1 MGRAML
7 LRWQL
12 QRPHIAMNTNQIAHI
27 ASLVGEPART
37 AMLMELLDG
46 RSLTAHEL
54 AGAGN
59 VSPQT
64 ASRHLALLVEGGL
77 LHVEQHGRHRYHRLA
92 SAEVARVLEG
102 ITQLAAQNA
111 PPVRRAVVPGPKDAA
126 MRMARSCYDH
136 IAGRLG
142 VAIAQ
147 HLVADGAITFDG
159 EAGHV
164 TAKAGAVLAR
174 LGIDLPP
181 ASPGSATRRPYCR
194 PCLDWSERR
203 FHVAGQ
209 LGTLICT
216 HSLERGWLLRRQG
229 MRALEITP
237 RGVVALRGWMGQ
249 EDWRQVTEGDAF
261 PARHSP
267 ALRAA

>member
-1 MGRAML
+1 
-7 LRWQL
+7 
-12 QRPHIAMNTNQIAHI
+12 MNTNQIAHI

-77 LHVEQHGRHRYHRLA
+77 LSVEQHGRHRYHRLA
-92 SAEVARVLEG
+92 SPEVARVL
-102 ITQLAAQNA
+102 
-111 PPVRRAVVPGPKDAA
+111 
-126 MRMARSCYDH
+126 
-136 IAGRLG
+136 GRLG
-142 VAIAQ
+142 VAIAH
-147 HLVADGAITFDG
+147 HLIADGAIAFDG

-164 TAKAGAVLAR
+164 TDKAGAVLAR
-174 LGIDLPP
+174 LGIDLA
-181 ASPGSATRRPYCR
+181 ASLPGTNTRRPYCR

-209 LGTLICT
+209 LGTLICA
-216 HSLERGWLLRRQG
+216 HCLDSGWLMRRQG

-237 RGVVALRGWMGQ
+237 KGVMVLRGWMGQ
-249 EDWRQVTEGDAF
+249 EGWRQVIEGDEF
-261 PARHSP
+261 PARTGT

>member
-1 MGRAML
+1 MGSPML
-7 LRWQL
+7 LRL
-12 QRPHIAMNTNQIAHI
+12 LLRDPKSMMNTNQIAHI

-77 LHVEQHGRHRYHRLA
+77 LRVEQHGRHRYHRLA
-92 SAEVARVLEG
+92 SADVARVLEG

-147 HLVADGAITFDG
+147 HLVADGSIAFDG

-164 TAKAGAVLAR
+164 TDKAGTVLAR
-174 LGIDLPP
+174 LGIDL
-181 ASPGSATRRPYCR
+181 ASLSGTSTRRPYCR

-209 LGTLICT
+209 LGTLICA
-216 HSLERGWLLRRQG
+216 HCLDSGWLMRRQG
-229 MRALEITP
+229 MRALEITHK
-237 RGVVALRGWMGQ
+237 GVVALRGWMGQ
-249 EDWRQVTEGDAF
+249 EDWRQVTEGDTF
-261 PARHSP
+261 PARQGQ
-267 ALRAA
+267 RAAAA

>member
-1 MGRAML
+1 
-7 LRWQL
+7 
-12 QRPHIAMNTNQIAHI
+12 MNTNQIAHI

-77 LHVEQHGRHRYHRLA
+77 LRVEQHGRHRYHRLA

-111 PPVRRAVVPGPKDAA
+111 PPLRRAVVPGPKDAA

-147 HLVADGAITFDG
+147 HLVADGAVVFDG
-159 EAGHV
+159 EAGHA
-164 TAKAGAVLAR
+164 TDKAGAVLAR
-174 LGIDLPP
+174 LGIDLA
-181 ASPGSATRRPYCR
+181 ASLPGTGTRRPYCR

-237 RGVVALRGWMGQ
+237 KGVMALRGWMGQ
-249 EDWRQVTEGDAF
+249 ESWRQVTEGNAF
-261 PARHSP
+261 PARQERRTV
-267 ALRAA
+267 AV

>member
-1 MGRAML
+1 
-7 LRWQL
+7 
-12 QRPHIAMNTNQIAHI
+12 MNTNQIAHI

-77 LHVEQHGRHRYHRLA
+77 LSVEQHGRHRYHRLA
-92 SAEVARVLEG
+92 SPEVARVLEG

-111 PPVRRAVVPGPKDAA
+111 PTLRRAVVPGPKDAA

-142 VAIAQ
+142 VAIAH
-147 HLVADGAITFDG
+147 HLIADGAIAFDG

-164 TAKAGAVLAR
+164 TDKAGAVLAR
-174 LGIDLPP
+174 LGIDLA
-181 ASPGSATRRPYCR
+181 ASLPGTNTRRPYCR

-209 LGTLICT
+209 LGTLICA
-216 HSLERGWLLRRQG
+216 HCLDSGWLMRRQG

-237 RGVVALRGWMGQ
+237 KGVMVLRGWMGQ
-249 EDWRQVTEGDAF
+249 EGWRQVIEGDEF
-261 PARHSP
+261 PARTGT